1 MKVRP
6 ISSDDRYTVTKEHT
20 GAPAVRFVVRF
31 CGEWVDSFRSYPD
44 AVLCA
49 GCESAR
55 RRGAL
60 VFIAKEKGDK

>member
-20 GAPAVRFVVRF
+20 GATYERFVVRF
-31 CGEWVDSFRSYPD
+31 CGELVGSFGSYPD

-55 RRGAL
+55 QRGAL
-60 VFIAKEKGDK
+60 IFIAKEKGDK